1 MAPGPAASSCS
12 ELDPE
17 TGLVIHPQAD
27 EENQVD
33 PYFGKRLIG
42 GGHNS
47 IEGPYIQYDET
58 SGYYYLLCLLRRP
71 GAHRRLSDPCVPQRK
86 RRTRVCGYERGKPR
100 MGYAHVKLRIKAF
113 PAITICQAAAMPTWP
128 PADSPPF
135 GMRTEKQYLCYH
147 FPV

>member
-1 MAPGPAASSCS
+1 MQWPNCIDPAPFYDKKGRLWMTYGSWSGGIFLL

-58 SGYYYLLCLLRRP
+58 YPAIIICMSPTAAWSAPEAIRSVCS
-71 GAHRRLSDPCVPQRK
+71 AAK
-86 RRTRVCGYERGKPR
+86 RRTAS
-100 MGYAHVKLRIKAF
+100 MWI
-113 PAITICQAAAMPTWP
+113 
-128 PADSPPF
+128 
-135 GMRTEKQYLCYH
+135 
-147 FPV
+147 